1 MWKTVVRRV
10 LIMIPQLFVLSVLV
24 FLIGKMMPGDP
35 FTGIINSMP
44 DIDAARIEE
53 LREKAGLNDPWSV
66 QYKNWITKII
76 LHGDFGVS
84 YTYKIPV
91 KDKIKLP
98 AQNTLWLSLFT
109 VMLTYAIAVPLG
121 IRAGRYNGSK
131 FDKAVLIY
139 NFITYAIPT
148 FILSLLSLLLFG
160 YQLRIFPTSGF
171 VGLDSIGN
179 TGRYIASRIYHMLL
193 PAMTA
198 AVLRTTGIVQYLRN
212 EVIDAKSQD
221 YVKTARSK
229 GVPIDKV
236 YSHHI
241 FRNSLLP
248 IAAFFGF
255 TITGLLAGSIFVET
269 IFMYQGMGLLFI
281 ESIMSRDYSVINALT
296 LLYGTLAL
304 FGSLLSDI
312 IMIIVDPR
320 IRIE

>member
-1 MWKTVVRRV
+1 MWKTIVRRI
-10 LIMIPQLFVLSVLV
+10 LIMIPQLFILSVLV

-35 FTGIINSMP
+35 FTGLLGNPNVKAS
-44 DIDAARIEE
+44 RIEE
-53 LREKAGLNDPWSV
+53 LRELAGLNDPWPV
-66 QYKNWITKII
+66 QYKNWMGRIL

-84 YTYKIPV
+84 YTYQIPV
-91 KDKIKLP
+91 TDKIKLP
-98 AQNTLWLSLFT
+98 AQNTMWLSLLT
-109 VMLTYAIAVPLG
+109 VVLTYALAVPLG
-121 IRAGRYNGSK
+121 IYAGRYNGSK
-131 FDKAVLIY
+131 FDKAVLVY

-160 YQLRIFPTSGF
+160 YKFRIFPTSGF
-171 VGLDSIGN
+171 VGLDAIGN
-179 TGRYIASRIYHMLL
+179 TGKYIVSRIYHMLL

-236 YSHHI
+236 YTHHI

-269 IFMYQGMGLLFI
+269 IFMYQGMGMLFI
-281 ESIMSRDYSVINALT
+281 ESIMARDYSVINALT
-296 LLYGTLAL
+296 LLYGALAL